1 MIYARTAAM
10 DMMLIVAAGET
21 ATGLALI
28 LFPQVVV
35 DTLFGTET
43 AGSGLAVARIAGM
56 ALTALGIAC
65 WPDDNTAN
73 RARRSRIAMLVYS
86 VLATVY
92 LGLLAI
98 DGELRGPLLWPAVVV
113 HLAVTVW
120 LATARKLRA

>member
-1 MIYARTAAM
+1 M
-10 DMMLIVAAGET
+10 DMMRVVAAGET
-21 ATGLALI
+21 ITGLALM
-28 LFPQVVV
+28 LSPQTVVWY
-35 DTLFGTET
+35 LFGTDT
-43 AGSGLAVARIAGM
+43 AGAGLAVARIAGM

-65 WPDDNTAN
+65 WPDTRTGN
-73 RARRSRIAMLVYS
+73 RARRSRLAMLVYS

-120 LATARKLRA
+120 LATAREPRA